1 MRSCS
6 ELIKKALKNSL
17 MTAQKVVRPGAE
29 TKHVYA
35 VRARSEGD
43 CYTKDMLTLCVCCML
58 SGLLARELRLY
69 PSILCAFHTH
79 FNSDKGLI
87 LGNPAAFLGCT
98 LIIKLSPRSCFITA
112 ISGPNHGGKHLWAAG
127 CEIGHVVFQLT
138 FGRVKTSHRK

>member
-1 MRSCS
+1 
-6 ELIKKALKNSL
+6 

-58 SGLLARELRLY
+58 SGLLARELQLC

-87 LGNPAAFLGCT
+87 LGNPATFLGCT
-98 LIIKLSPRSCFITA
+98 LKLLTA
-112 ISGPNHGGKHLWAAG
+112 ILFYYSNFRAKSWG
-127 CEIGHVVFQLT
+127 QT
-138 FGRVKTSHRK
+138 FVNSWM